1 MYLNFVNSLICLS
14 GLDTISHPDQNL
26 YSDICRHDY
35 CDVGFFATRC
45 LQPDFRV
52 CNFEEVES
60 LELKKLDAD
69 SKVVFRPL

>member
-1 MYLNFVNSLICLS
+1 MYLILSNLLICPR
-14 GLDTISHPDQNL
+14 GLNIISHPDRNL
-26 YSDICRHDY
+26 YSDVCRHDHY
-35 CDVGFFATRC
+35 GVRFFFARC